1 MADDVLEFRLDG
13 IEYKA
18 KKFNAIE
25 QINLYAKLAPLIFS
39 GIAEILPFM
48 QELRDAS
55 IAGGMAGAFG
65 SLMDNKSIPEMLRR
79 FGPAAQ
85 KLSEMKPEDISFVI
99 DACMRRTSKKIGE
112 GKYAD
117 LWGHTAGRVM
127 DDRLNSDAWLTL
139 RICGSVIWGSMGSF
153 FSVSP

>member
-1 MADDVLEFRLDG
+1 MSEVIEFTIDG
-13 IEYKA
+13 IDYKA
-18 KKFNAIE
+18 KKFNALE
-25 QINLYAKLAPLIFS
+25 QVSLYAKLAPLLVS

-48 QELRDAS
+48 QELRAGA
-55 IAGGMAGAFG
+55 IAGGMAGAL
-65 SLMDNKSIPEMLRR
+65 SSVVDNKNVPEMLRR

-85 KLSEMKPEDISFVI
+85 KLAEMKPEDMRFVLE
-99 DACMRRTSKKIGE
+99 ACLRRTSKRIGE

-117 LWGHTAGRVM
+117 LWGQTADRVM

-139 RICGSVIWGSMGSF
+139 RIAGAVIWGSMGSF